1 MTKRLIAGMLLFI
14 LTAAIGNVNAQPGEG
29 RKSVGKE
36 QRQQMH
42 RIHRGVRNG
51 SLTHREAAM
60 LHMQQAQIQH
70 DKEIMKLDG
79 RISRKE
85 RTYLKM
91 EQARANQNIYMQTH
105 DAQCRK

>member
-1 MTKRLIAGMLLFI
+1 MSKRLIAGLALFL
-14 LTAAIGNVNAQPGEG
+14 LTAVLSNVNAQPREG
-29 RKSVGKE
+29 RKSIGKE

-51 SLTHREAAM
+51 SLTHREAAA

-85 RTYLKM
+85 RAYLKM
-91 EQARANQNIYMQTH
+91 EQAHANQNIYMQTH
-105 DAQCRK
+105 DGQCRR